1 MSAGTEAIVTGKPRT
16 YTGGMAAANLGTIL
30 PKPGPDAFRPLG
42 GAFDFFGYLGPD
54 GFTKNSEASDND
66 EYAWGGIAVNTTREE
81 FGVTYTGE
89 LRETGNPVTLR
100 RVFGE
105 ANVIEDTAN
114 GLITVKTNANMAP
127 RQSFVFDMLD
137 RELGHREV
145 IPNGQILASGEQTFA
160 HGASTVIPF
169 TLKAYPNKDGDNAWN
184 MKEVAPTGTATEAD
198 ALSKTATEPAG

>member
-1 MSAGTEAIVTGKPRT
+1 MSAGTEAIVTGRPRT
-16 YTGGMAAANLGTIL
+16 YTGGMAACDLGTVL
-30 PKPGPDAFRPLG
+30 PKPGPTAFDALG

-54 GFTKNSEASDND
+54 GFTKNAEASDND
-66 EYAWGGIAVNTTREE
+66 EYAWGGIVVNTTREE

-89 LRETGNPVTLR
+89 LRETANPVTLR

-105 ANVIEDTAN
+105 GNVIEDKVN
-114 GLITVKTNANMAP
+114 NLITVKTNANMAP

-137 RELGHREV
+137 QERGHREV

-184 MKEVAPTGTATEAD
+184 MKEVGASGTATEAD
-198 ALSKTATEPAG
+198 ALSKVDPTP